1 MISPQAYVSPKAK
14 IGENVEIKPFAYIED
29 DVVIGDGCVI
39 MPYAS
44 IMNGVTMGKN
54 NRVYQNCVIGS
65 EPQDLNY
72 NGQPTK
78 VVIGDGNYFRENVI
92 VAGGFI
98 EGRLTTIGNE
108 NYFCSKSHICHDV
121 HVHNESI
128 VGISASAAANSTL
141 GQGCVLASAAIIQQA
156 VRVGRYALVQ
166 SGCRVQKDV
175 PPFII
180 LGGNPASYH
189 GIFGQMLE
197 YLKVSDETTHAILN
211 AYRIIY
217 TGNFSLEDAVLRIK
231 EQLEMTP
238 EIESIVKFIDTSKNG
253 IVRNMEQGTW

>member
-1 MISPQAYVSPKAK
+1 MISELAYVSPKAR
-14 IGENVEIKPFAYIED
+14 IGENVEIKPFAYIDD

-54 NRVYQNCVIGS
+54 NHVFQNCVIGS

-72 NGQPTK
+72 NGEPTK
-78 VVIGDGNYFRENVI
+78 VVIGDGNYFRENSI

-98 EGRLTTIGNE
+98 EGRLTEIGNN

-121 HVHNESI
+121 HVHNDSI
-128 VGISASAAANSTL
+128 VGISASVAANGTL
-141 GQGCVLASAAIIQQA
+141 GQGCVLASAAIVQQG
-156 VRVGRYALVQ
+156 VRIGRYALVQ

-180 LGGNPASYH
+180 LGGNPAAYH
-189 GIFGQMLE
+189 GIFSQMLE
-197 YLKVSDETTHAILN
+197 SLKTSPETQHTIMN

-217 TGNFSLEDAVLRIK
+217 TGNFSIEDAVLRIK
-231 EQLEMTP
+231 EQLAMSP
-238 EIESIVKFIDTSKNG
+238 EIQSIVKFIDTSKKG
-253 IVRNMEQGTW
+253 IVRDYNEF